1 MNLAQDF
8 YYFYL
13 IWPKN
18 YIILINFKNIICL
31 IIIICLLVFLIVNIN
46 KNNNLIIFI
55 NNEIINSILFFILLI
70 IWFIEGIAY
79 KSNDTW
85 FKKNNLL
92 KNIYLLG
99 IKTFGDFGIKTT
111 IPKKNC
117 RLLLKGYKNGRY
129 RHK

>member
-1 MNLAQDF
+1 M
-8 YYFYL
+8 
-13 IWPKN
+13 
-18 YIILINFKNIICL
+18 
-31 IIIICLLVFLIVNIN
+31 
-46 KNNNLIIFI
+46 
-55 NNEIINSILFFILLI
+55 LI

-85 FKKNNLL
+85 FKKNN
-92 KNIYLLG
+92 LLG